1 MHEYVWVCIWEKC
14 ICDHFLTM
22 YSNVLHNTTVH
33 SMPLSELSDNF
44 SDHKK
49 IPQPRALS
57 RFCRVKIIRRSVL
70 VHQSY
75 QNLLI
80 LQGFQHFPL
89 FFYTVFTRFSK
100 TFVLSSLIAF
110 CIFIRVFVI
119 IILFFICQPTR
130 KPSYLCFLAGSV
142 ISICNF

>member
-1 MHEYVWVCIWEKC
+1 MSMHLGKS

-100 TFVLSSLIAF
+100 LS
-110 CIFIRVFVI
+110 
-119 IILFFICQPTR
+119 
-130 KPSYLCFLAGSV
+130 YFLP
-142 ISICNF
+142 